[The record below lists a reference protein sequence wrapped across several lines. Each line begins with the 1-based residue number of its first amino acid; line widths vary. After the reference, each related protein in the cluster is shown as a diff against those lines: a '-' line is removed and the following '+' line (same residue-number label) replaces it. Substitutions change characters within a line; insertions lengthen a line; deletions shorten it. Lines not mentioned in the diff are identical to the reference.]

1 MIVVGTREIA
11 DRAGVKR
18 GTVAQWRKRHDS
30 FPKPDW
36 VLATGPV
43 WEWVW
48 VELWLTKTGR
58 L

>member
-11 DRAGVKR
+11 DRASVKR
-18 GTVAQWRKRHDS
+18 GTVAQWRKRHPD
-30 FPKPDW
+30 FPVPHA

-43 WEWVW
+43 WVW
-48 VELWLTKTGR
+48 GDVRMWLVKTGR